1 MTFTVENLEF
11 YLLIL
16 VRVSAFVM
24 TAPFLSYNAIPVRI
38 KAAISVFLSLVVIQ
52 VTPVVALEYSGLVG
66 YSVIILKE
74 MLLGIT
80 MGLMCNMCFYIVN
93 LAGQLMDMEMGLSMA
108 SMFDPMTNA
117 QISVTGSL
125 YSYMLMLMTVVTNM
139 HYYIIRA
146 IVDSFSYFNVGQ
158 AIFSMDSL
166 KNTVVEFMANY
177 FIIAFR
183 IVLPVFCCM
192 LLINVVLGVLAKAAP
207 QMNMF
212 VVGIQIK
219 VLVGLIILVLVVQS
233 FPMVA
238 DYIFDTM
245 KEVVSDVI
253 KIFTPSGS

>member
-24 TAPFLSYNAIPVRI
+24 TAPFLSYNAIPMRI
-38 KAAISVFLSLVVIQ
+38 RAALSVFLALIIIQ
-52 VTPVVALEYSGLVG
+52 VTPVITLDYSGVVG
-66 YSVIILKE
+66 YSVLILEE

-80 MGLMCNMCFYIVN
+80 MGLMCSMCFYIVN
-93 LAGQLMDMEMGLSMA
+93 LAGQLIDMEMGLSMA
-108 SMFDPMTNA
+108 NMFDTMTNT
-117 QISVTGSL
+117 QISVTGNI
-125 YSYMLMLMTVVTNM
+125 YNYMLMLMMVVTNM
-139 HYYIIRA
+139 HYYVIRA
-146 IVDSFSYFNVGQ
+146 IVDSFSYFNVGK
-158 AIFSMDSL
+158 AIFPLDSL
-166 KNTVVEFMANY
+166 KNAVVEFMANY

-219 VLVGLIILVLVVQS
+219 VLVGLIILVLVIQS

-238 DYIFDTM
+238 DYIFDEM
-245 KEVVSDVI
+245 KNVVSDIV
-253 KIFTPSGS
+253 KLFTPPGS